1 MSDISTT
8 ASAAPSRLSGTL
20 SGQFIETC
28 DCKSLCPCWADDEP
42 DENHCTGL
50 FAWQVES
57 GRLEGDDGDQGAVDV
72 SNARVVSI
80 SAHRGQRHHPEGER
94 NSVLFIDVDDVA
106 GDRDTAYGYLRKAF
120 SDPAGGPLADLS
132 SVMGT
137 VMDVLPAR
145 VEMTYD
151 DQAAAG
157 GEAWSV
163 RVELASGADGAEPP
177 PGPVFEGGGD
187 LLAFDQGDGP
197 GDAPVVEGR
206 GVDDPTTEQRIPMTL
221 SNTALHKELA
231 AVGAVTALTATRF
244 RVLLP
249 DLPGGL
255 VDTTDRSAMSGAFSY
270 PRQGRGDGESAGNA

>member
-42 DENHCTGL
+42 DEEHCTGL
-50 FAWQVES
+50 FAWRVES
-57 GRLEGDDGDQGAVDV
+57 GRLEGGAGDRGPVDV

-80 SAHRGQRHHPEGER
+80 SAHRGHRHHPAGER
-94 NSVLFIDVDDVA
+94 NSVFFIDVDDVA
-106 GDRDTAYGYLRKAF
+106 GDRDAAYGYLREAF
-120 SDPAGGPLADLS
+120 SDPASGPLADLA
-132 SVMGT
+132 SVTGT
-137 VMDVLPAR
+137 VIDVLPGR
-145 VEMTYD
+145 IEMTYD
-151 DQAAAG
+151 DRAAAG
-157 GEAWSV
+157 GQAWSI
-163 RVELASGADGAEPP
+163 RVELIPDGNGAQHP

-187 LLAFDQGDGP
+187 LLAFDQGDGS

-255 VDTTDRSAMSGAFSY
+255 ADRTDRSAMSGAFSY
-270 PRQGRGDGESAGNA
+270 PRQGRGDAGTA